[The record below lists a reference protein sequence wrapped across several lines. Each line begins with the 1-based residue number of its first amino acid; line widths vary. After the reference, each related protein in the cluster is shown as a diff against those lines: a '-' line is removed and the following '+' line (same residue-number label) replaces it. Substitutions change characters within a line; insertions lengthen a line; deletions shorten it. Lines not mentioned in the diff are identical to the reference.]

1 MHLRIAQLVRVAAGA
16 AIAAVQAIRRS
27 VQRAPVWLLA
37 LVCAAVTT
45 AAAWALVL
53 PEPPPARWPQLRI
66 GVLASAMPLQS
77 STRAYTEEGHEIVLA
92 RALGERLGAAPQFV
106 PLAPEAFAGALA
118 TGQVDAV
125 LVREPL
131 AGAARAGT
139 AALRTGYRSG
149 TAAAMRADQPLR
161 RWEDLRGKTVCV
173 SRAHQ
178 GAQTLARRAG
188 ARLQLVDAP
197 AQALVQVRTG
207 ACDAALHDEAQLQ
220 ALFLRR
226 EWRKFSA
233 TLPAAAPA
241 ELLLLAATAR
251 PQALQALQQ
260 AVAAEGRAPAW
271 QERNTRW
278 AANVAYEAYFDQIG
292 PDCH

>member
-1 MHLRIAQLVRVAAGA
+1 M
-16 AIAAVQAIRRS
+16 QAIPRFF
-27 VQRAPVWLLA
+27 QRAPVWLLA

-53 PEPPPARWPQLRI
+53 PEPPPARWAQLRI
-66 GVLASAMPLQS
+66 GVLASAMPLHS
-77 STRAYTEEGHEIVLA
+77 ATRAYTEEGHEL
-92 RALGERLGAAPQFV
+92 
-106 PLAPEAFAGALA
+106 ALA
-118 TGQVDAV
+118 QGQVDAV

-131 AGAARAGT
+131 AGAARSGLET
-139 AALRTGYRSG
+139 LRTGYRSG
-149 TAAAMRADQPLR
+149 TAAAMRSDQPLR

-178 GAQTLARRAG
+178 GAQALAERAG
-188 ARLQLVDAP
+188 ARLQLFDAP

-220 ALFLRR
+220 ALFQRK
-226 EWRKFSA
+226 EWHKFSA
-233 TLPAAAPA
+233 TLPPAAPA
-241 ELLLLAATAR
+241 ELLLLASTAR

-260 AVAAEGRAPAW
+260 AVAAERRAPAW
-271 QERNTRW
+271 QERNQRW

>member
-1 MHLRIAQLVRVAAGA
+1 M
-16 AIAAVQAIRRS
+16 QALPRL
-27 VQRAPVWLLA
+27 VQRVPVWLLA
-37 LVCAAVTT
+37 LACAAAAT
-45 AAAWALVL
+45 AAAWALVP
-53 PEPPPARWPQLRI
+53 PEPPPARWPLLRI
-66 GVLASAMPLQS
+66 GVLASAMPLHS
-77 STRAYTEEGHEIVLA
+77 PTRAYTEEGHELTLA
-92 RALGERLGAAPQFV
+92 RALGERLGVAPQFV
-106 PLAPEAFAGALA
+106 ALAPEAFADALA
-118 TGQVDAV
+118 QGRVDAV

-131 AGAARAGT
+131 AATARAGT
-139 AALRTGYRSG
+139 EALRTGYRSG
-149 TAAAMRADQPLR
+149 TAAAMRSDTPLR
-161 RWEDLRGKTVCV
+161 RWDDLRGKTVCV

-178 GAQTLARRAG
+178 GAQALAQRAG

-220 ALFLRR
+220 ALFLRK
-226 EWRKFSA
+226 EWHKFSA

-241 ELLLLAATAR
+241 ELLLLASAAR

-260 AVAAEGRAPAW
+260 AVAAERRAPAW
-271 QERNTRW
+271 QERNRRW